1 MERSRAVGA
10 LIIAGAALQ
19 MLFFLIAAARRSYM
33 AVALPVMGGL
43 SIISALALWVGW
55 TMMTAEPELEELEEE
70 ELQRGASE
78 V

>member
-1 MERSRAVGA
+1 MERSRAIGA
-10 LIIAGAALQ
+10 LIMAGAALQ
-19 MLFFLIAAARRSYM
+19 MLLFLIGTARRNYM

-43 SIISALALWVGW
+43 SIISALAFWVGW

-70 ELQRGASE
+70 ELERGASE

>member
-10 LIIAGAALQ
+10 LIMAGAALQ
-19 MLFFLIAAARRSYM
+19 MLFFLIGAARRSYM

-43 SIISALALWVGW
+43 SIICALAFWVGW

-70 ELQRGASE
+70 ELERGASE
-78 V
+78 G